1 MGWGESEHTVVGD
14 SKILTVSYGTFSCT
28 LEGFDDPFS
37 TMKAIAEYFR
47 DLAAGDRY
55 FGAEPPQPD
64 TDMLQRIAEQ
74 ANRSA
79 VDAEVSENSLVLR
92 QAETS
97 APAAVA
103 APVAAAAAVPVM
115 AEAEVAEDA
124 PVAEPEPVVEDAA
137 EADAEDVAKDT
148 AEEVVADATEDVVEE
163 APEDLAADAAEVADT
178 PDADPSEELSE
189 HAGYGQRDSIAEKL
203 QRIRAVVSQE
213 NTASD
218 EEAAFFNEDQHAE
231 EYDAAP
237 GAPQAT
243 YEAEYGSEYEDETD
257 QGNEADGGSMLASVM
272 ARAADDADAD
282 VEEDT
287 DDDSAL
293 SDALAALEEDT
304 AEVEAEAEAELETE
318 IDVEEELASEAQA
331 LSDAQIEDD
340 AVVSME
346 SDLDEMDEDAQDA
359 AISERRPIKVEKISR
374 EDIEAAQSGAASMDG
389 SEAEDG
395 SELSADAEEELMRE
409 LAQVEAEML
418 AASEDDVEE
427 DDAEDMSEVEAAQDD
442 AEDTSEQDAEDRAA
456 RKERALQVEDE
467 DDALNRLMDATSTR
481 MSDDGE
487 GAVRRASIA
496 HLKAA
501 VAATKADDSIA
512 QAAADEDEREMDQY
526 RDDLARVVRP
536 GRAKPRGDA
545 SESNRPSPLVLVSEQ
560 RIDGDDSSEAEAT
573 PDAAEVQPRRINAGN
588 LALEEEFEEEVDTN
602 PFAASD
608 NESFRAFAARHAAVE
623 LPDLL
628 EAAAAHYAYVEQ
640 KDDFTRPM
648 LMSKTSSINEEGTIS
663 REEGLRA
670 FGSLLRRGRIV
681 KRGNGKFVIS
691 ETSQFTPEA
700 REAGE

>member
-103 APVAAAAAVPVM
+103 APVAAAAAAPVM

-137 EADAEDVAKDT
+137 EDT
-148 AEEVVADATEDVVEE
+148 AEEVVADATKDAVE
-163 APEDLAADAAEVADT
+163 EDLAADAAEVADT
-178 PDADPSEELSE
+178 PDTDPSEELSE

-272 ARAADDADAD
+272 ARAADDADTDVD

-374 EDIEAAQSGAASMDG
+374 EDIEAAQSGAASIDG

-536 GRAKPRGDA
+536 SRAKPRSDA

-560 RIDGDDSSEAEAT
+560 RIDGEDSSEAEAT

>member
-47 DLAAGDRY
+47 DLAAGDRF

-74 ANRSA
+74 TNRSRI
-79 VDAEVSENSLVLR
+79 DAEVSENSLVLR
-92 QAETS
+92 QAETEQT
-97 APAAVA
+97 APAAAASVAAAAVA
-103 APVAAAAAVPVM
+103 AAPAV
-115 AEAEVAEDA
+115 AEAEPEVEDVSEDVAQEAAPEPVAEDVAEDA
-124 PVAEPEPVVEDAA
+124 GIAAPDHAE
-137 EADAEDVAKDT
+137 T
-148 AEEVVADATEDVVEE
+148 I
-163 APEDLAADAAEVADT
+163 
-178 PDADPSEELSE
+178 SE

-203 QRIRAVVSQE
+203 QRIRAVVSRE
-213 NTASD
+213 NDGSD
-218 EEAAFFNEDQHAE
+218 EKAAFFNEDEHADE
-231 EYDAAP
+231 FDAPAP
-237 GAPQAT
+237 EAQAT
-243 YEAEYGSEYEDETD
+243 YEAEYGSEYEDETGQD
-257 QGNEADGGSMLASVM
+257 NEAEGGSMLASVM
-272 ARAADDADAD
+272 ARAADDSEQDA
-282 VEEDT
+282 
-287 DDDSAL
+287 DDDSTL
-293 SDALAALEEDT
+293 NDALAALEED
-304 AEVEAEAEAELETE
+304 AAEDEAEVAAEAVSEVEADLEPE

-331 LSDAQIEDD
+331 LADAQIEEDS
-340 AVVSME
+340 VVSTEPDM
-346 SDLDEMDEDAQDA
+346 DALDDTADEDAQDA
-359 AISERRPIKVEKISR
+359 ALSERRPIKVAKIAR
-374 EDIEAAQSGAASMDG
+374 EDIEAAQSGMAPMDDA
-389 SEAEDG
+389 EAENG
-395 SELSADAEEELMRE
+395 SELSADAEAELMRE
-409 LAQVEAEML
+409 LAQVEAEMQ
-418 AASEDDVEE
+418 AAAQDDYE
-427 DDAEDMSEVEAAQDD
+427 DDADADVDADVADTDVEAAQD
-442 AEDTSEQDAEDRAA
+442 TSKADPEQEAEDRAA
-456 RKERALQVEDE
+456 RKARALRVEDE

-512 QAAADEDEREMDQY
+512 QAAADEDERELDQY
-526 RDDLARVVRP
+526 RSDLARVVRP
-536 GRAKPRGDA
+536 GRAKPHSDA
-545 SESNRPSPLVLVSEQ
+545 SDDQRPSPLVLVSEQ
-560 RIDGDDSSEAEAT
+560 RIDGEEAPAS
-573 PDAAEVQPRRINAGN
+573 DAADVSPRRINAGN

-602 PFAASD
+602 PFAAAD
-608 NESFRAFAARHAAVE
+608 QESFRAFAARHAAVE

-648 LMSKTSSINEEGTIS
+648 LMSKTTSINEEGAIS

-691 ETSQFTPEA
+691 EKSQFAPEA